1 MLPLTQIPY
10 SQPPIV
16 ALTHDMKALPTLLKA
31 ILPGSF
37 LKLMIFRRQE
47 WCSLGQ
53 VWVGWGVYVLRV
65 GLGVPGEKQLQHC
78 CAAVL
83 KHFHFTVKYA

>member
-1 MLPLTQIPY
+1 
-10 SQPPIV
+10 
-16 ALTHDMKALPTLLKA
+16 MKALPTLLKA

-37 LKLMIFRRQE
+37 FEAYDIPEAGVVF
-47 WCSLGQ
+47 LGAS
-53 VWVGWGVYVLRV
+53 VGGVGVYVVWV
-65 GLGVPGEKQLQHC
+65 GLGVPGEKQLQHF